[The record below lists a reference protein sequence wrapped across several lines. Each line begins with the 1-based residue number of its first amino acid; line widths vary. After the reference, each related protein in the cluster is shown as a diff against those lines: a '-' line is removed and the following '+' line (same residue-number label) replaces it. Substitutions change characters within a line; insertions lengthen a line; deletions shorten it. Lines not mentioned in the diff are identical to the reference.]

1 MPRAARSNER
11 LRALALAWA
20 VAAAGAL
27 AALEPSRGF
36 GAEGSSNQ
44 PTGSAPGQKTSP
56 ARTPAQWLERM
67 NQALTTRNY
76 DGTFSHWQG
85 GTVETLRIIHRLQ
98 DGQVAERLVSLDGS
112 GREFIRTG
120 ASLSCYLPDRRT
132 VLVEQ
137 RPAQESLVAFPAV
150 DSQTA
155 SLYDIRELARMR
167 LNRRDTHLISVA
179 PRDEF
184 RYGYRLWIDDSTAM
198 PLKSQL
204 CDTDGHVIEQLVFA
218 NLTMQAHIPDSEF
231 RPDVSTDG
239 FQWLRNDAAPLSAT
253 PASVAV
259 WSALKLP
266 PGFRMMM
273 RSPQTLPGS
282 SAPVDHLV
290 FSDGLASVSVFVE
303 TRAAT
308 ETGAVA
314 EMRSARVG
322 SSSAFSTVVNGYKIT
337 AVGEVPPATVRYIAT
352 QVRAET
358 APAAVTTPVTA
369 TPAASRH

>member
-11 LRALALAWA
+11 LRALALAWT

-27 AALEPSRGF
+27 AALEPVRVCA
-36 GAEGSSNQ
+36 AEGD
-44 PTGSAPGQKTSP
+44 SP
-56 ARTPAQWLERM
+56 ARKAAPAATPAEWLERM
-67 NQALTTRNY
+67 NRALTTRNY

-120 ASLSCYLPDRRT
+120 SSLSCYLPDRRT

-137 RPAQESLVAFPAV
+137 RPAGESLVGIPAV
-150 DSQTA
+150 DTQAA
-155 SLYDIRELARMR
+155 SLYDIREVARMR
-167 LNRRDTHLISVA
+167 LNRRDTHVISVS

-198 PLKSQL
+198 PLKTQL
-204 CDTDGHVIEQLVFA
+204 CDTDGRVIEQLVFA
-218 NLTMQAHIPDSEF
+218 SLTMEARIPDSRF
-231 RPDVSTDG
+231 RPELSTEG
-239 FQWLRNDAAPLSAT
+239 FQWLRNDAAPLAVA
-253 PASVAV
+253 PASAAA

-273 RSPQTLPGS
+273 RGPQTLPGS
-282 SAPVDHLV
+282 AAPVDHLV

-303 TRAAT
+303 TRAAGDPG
-308 ETGAVA
+308 EVA
-314 EMRSARVG
+314 EVRSARVG

-358 APAAVTTPVTA
+358 ATMPAAAATPAAT
-369 TPAASRH
+369 TPAASRR